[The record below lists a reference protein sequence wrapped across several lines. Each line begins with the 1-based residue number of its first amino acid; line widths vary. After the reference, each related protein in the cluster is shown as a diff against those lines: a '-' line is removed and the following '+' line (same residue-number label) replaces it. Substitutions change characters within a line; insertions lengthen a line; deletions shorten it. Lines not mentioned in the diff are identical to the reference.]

1 MGLLLEYRN
10 EIPVDGD
17 NEFFERMDPVLQP
30 ATPVPTTV
38 KSRARARL
46 VELHEL
52 HGWNKDSPISISK
65 PKSDSKERQREA
77 GAKRMRNMGFYEVAA
92 ECGYSTAAA
101 LREELEHRVFTEGQ
115 DKRDYKK
122 LIEEQKQEQ
131 ARRDKT
137 FWDEIAELKQRR
149 EEQQVMADR
158 NEKAMKDFKFCQ
170 EREAKR
176 KAEMEGEL
184 RKEMEAELE
193 AEMEVV
199 RMEIRAELQVEL
211 GKEYVERARR
221 EGEAFQKL
229 VRECVDME
237 ASHLKARIAE
247 LEMEAKPQP
256 KPKPQPGTAALHK
269 QIAQLEDENKALA
282 AKLTKVESLK
292 RARQMQ
298 RDRRGAFRKLDP
310 NQRTA
315 GQPAAK
321 KQNTKGGSNS
331 TTVNNNS

>member
-1 MGLLLEYRN
+1 
-10 EIPVDGD
+10 
-17 NEFFERMDPVLQP
+17 MDAVLQP

-122 LIEEQKQEQ
+122 LIEKQKQEQ
-131 ARRDKT
+131 ARRDKQ
-137 FWDEIAELKQRR
+137 FWDMVAKVKELQKEREELTLRIAERNRATTQRL
-149 EEQQVMADR
+149 
-158 NEKAMKDFKFCQ
+158 
-170 EREAKR
+170 AK
-176 KAEMEGEL
+176 E
-184 RKEMEAELE
+184 E
-193 AEMEVV
+193 AEMEVKM
-199 RMEIRAELQVEL
+199 RAKMEAKLEAEREELRRKYRIDHEMAMIKIREEWTESV
-211 GKEYVERARR
+211 VRR
-221 EGEAFQKL
+221 ETFQKL
-229 VRECVDME
+229 VRECVDRE
-237 ASHLKARIAE
+237 ASHLKAQIAT
-247 LEMEAKPQP
+247 LEKQAKPQP

-269 QIAQLEDENKALA
+269 RVAELEEENQALTAQL
-282 AKLTKVESLK
+282 TKIESLK
-292 RARQMQ
+292 RAAKMQ
-298 RDRRGAFRKLDP
+298 RDRRGVLRKME
-310 NQRTA
+310 NAQENTES
-315 GQPAAK
+315 PAAK
-321 KQNTKGGSNS
+321 KRNTKGSTSS